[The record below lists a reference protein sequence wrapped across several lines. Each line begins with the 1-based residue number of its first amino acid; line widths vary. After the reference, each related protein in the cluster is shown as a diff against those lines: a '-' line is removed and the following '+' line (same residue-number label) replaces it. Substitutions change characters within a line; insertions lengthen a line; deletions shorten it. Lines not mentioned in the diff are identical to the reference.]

1 MRETIRNAM
10 TTKSKQV
17 VLERSYRATLQEL
30 WDLWTTR
37 DGFESWWAPEGCR
50 THVRTLDAREGGE
63 LHYEMIADTP
73 EMIASMKDMGLPVSH
88 LERARFSVFQPM
100 ERLVLRL
107 MIDFVPGIAPYE
119 STLMVDFFPSGER
132 VRMVVTLLPM
142 HDEAFTV
149 MAEQGLEGQLRNLD
163 RLVLARRH

>member
-1 MRETIRNAM
+1 
-10 TTKSKQV
+10 V
-17 VLERSYRATLQEL
+17 QEL

-50 THVRTLDAREGGE
+50 AHVRTIEAREGGE

-73 EMIASMKDMGLPVSH
+73 EMIASMEDMGLPVSH

-100 ERLVLRL
+100 QRLVLRL
-107 MIDFVPGIAPYE
+107 MIDFVPRIPPYE
-119 STLMVDFFPSGER
+119 STLMVDFFPSGEH

-142 HDEAFTV
+142 HDEPFTA
-149 MAEQGLEGQLRNLD
+149 MAKQGLESQLRNLD
-163 RLVLARRH
+163 RVVLSRYH